1 MEDLQPGETLPGML
15 ALTPSCYKELV
26 FFIRLAAVM
35 LASSIPNNTQT
46 SIKLDSFKK
55 KSLWVGTTR
64 RVSLP
69 LRRHREQG
77 WPWPW

>member
-55 KSLWVGTTR
+55 NPSGL
-64 RVSLP
+64 
-69 LRRHREQG
+69 EQHEG
-77 WPWPW
+77 SACH